1 MFFLLDIHF
10 LEIVNS
16 VQSKRKVKMTKS
28 EIVSQIVKKT
38 KLEPIVVSTIVESF
52 FTEVKNALISN
63 DEIMIR
69 EFGVFRNKK
78 RKARPVQNIKAKK
91 TIIMPEHYVPSFE
104 ASKKFYN

>member
-1 MFFLLDIHF
+1 
-10 LEIVNS
+10 
-16 VQSKRKVKMTKS
+16 MTKN
-28 EIVSQIVKKT
+28 EVIIQIVKKT
-38 KLEPIVVSTIVESF
+38 KLEPTVVSTIIETF
-52 FTEVKNALISN
+52 FVEVKNALTNN

-91 TIIMPEHYVPSFE
+91 TIMMPEHYVPSFE